1 MYGKNYAAAK
11 LPTYNCNGKK
21 VQMSTYFGY
30 KMLGV
35 NPYSKNKEWAHK
47 FARYISNEEN
57 QKLRFEMRGQ
67 GPSNINAGKS
77 DEVKNHRQYRQ
88 FLNSQNGQNCN
99 VLEEIS
105 GHRLQSL
112 ERHLQTIP

>member
-1 MYGKNYAAAK
+1 
-11 LPTYNCNGKK
+11 
-21 VQMSTYFGY
+21 
-30 KMLGV
+30 MLGV

-77 DEVKNHRQYRQ
+77 DEVKKSQAVQ
-88 FLNSQNGQNCN
+88 AILEQNGQNCN